1 MYEEN
6 LRMKITLD
14 YIPQEQRGRITGD
27 AELPEGVWA
36 RVTSLASRVQPNT
49 TIAGR
54 TLELD
59 WIGLL
64 SMAAR
69 LSDLRKHFGFQ
80 IDYSG
85 EARQQL
91 IRFREEYSALR
102 AAPSQFTVTEQTVQQ
117 QLGQLGFVRELKDH
131 QRRDIVKMGAK
142 LNGANFSVPGAG
154 KTTVAFA
161 VHLLTQKPDTHLL
174 VVAPKN
180 AFSAWDDV
188 LTETLQEGHPRAN
201 LSPFVRLE
209 GGAEA
214 IRAALREPPCRTIIS
229 YDQIIRVTEIVA
241 DFMRKYR
248 VHLIV
253 DESHRMKAG
262 ESSQRGAALLSLAH
276 LPVRRDILSGTP
288 IPNALED
295 IRPQVDFLWPGQ
307 GLGRRILQSVEPAEI
322 LRPLYVRTTKQELD
336 LPPVVRSYR
345 PVQMSEAQLALYS
358 LVRDALLQRMSGV
371 SSLANID
378 LSKARTAVVRLL
390 QISSNPILAVRAMTS
405 ELMDDYLHNDE
416 TLEQIFTRII
426 AERDSP
432 KLAEAQ
438 RLVREILTANK
449 SARVVIWSA
458 FRENVERLAELLAEF
473 GATYI
478 HGDVPIGSGDD
489 PDTREGRLRRFHA
502 ADLRCR
508 VLVANPAA
516 CSEGISLHRVCHHA
530 IYVDRTYNAAHYL
543 QSVDRIHRLGLDPDI
558 ETFVYLIESVAPG
571 VIGAIDFSVRRRM
584 IVKLH
589 MMATA
594 LEDMDL
600 RQLALDE
607 EEGDEPVNYDITFDD
622 VVDLIREL
630 SGSAAAPEEE

>member
-1 MYEEN
+1 M
-6 LRMKITLD
+6 
-14 YIPQEQRGRITGD
+14 
-27 AELPEGVWA
+27 
-36 RVTSLASRVQPNT
+36 
-49 TIAGR
+49 IAGR
-54 TLELD
+54 VLELD
-59 WIGLL
+59 WISLL
-64 SMAAR
+64 SIAAR
-69 LSDLRKHFGFQ
+69 LSDLRRRFGFQ
-80 IDYSG
+80 IDYSP

-91 IRFREEYSALR
+91 VRFREEYGALR
-102 AAPSQFTVTEQTVQQ
+102 AVPSPFVVTEETVQQ
-117 QLGQLGFVRELKDH
+117 KLGEHGFVRDLKGP
-131 QRRDIVKMGAK
+131 QRRDIVNMGAK
-142 LNGANFSVPGAG
+142 RNGANFSVPGAG

-161 VHLLTQKPDTHLL
+161 VHLLTKTPDTHLL
-174 VVAPKN
+174 IVAPKN

-188 LTETLQEGHPRAN
+188 LTETLLQGHPRADF
-201 LSPFVRLE
+201 SPFVRLE

-214 IRAALREPPCRTIIS
+214 IRAALREQPRRAIIS
-229 YDQIIRVTEIVA
+229 YDQIIRVTEVIA
-241 DFMRKYR
+241 DFMRTYR

-262 ESSQRGAALLSLAH
+262 ESSQRGSALLALSH
-276 LPVRRDILSGTP
+276 LPLRRDILSGTP
-288 IPNALED
+288 IPNSLED
-295 IRPQVDFLWPGQ
+295 IRPQMDFLWPGQ
-307 GLGRRILQSVEPAEI
+307 GIGRRIVQSGEPATI

-336 LPPVVRSYR
+336 LPPVIRRYR
-345 PVQMSEAQLALYS
+345 PVQMSEAQVALYG
-358 LVRDALLQRMSGV
+358 LVRNALLQRMSGV
-371 SSLANID
+371 SSVANID

-405 ELMDDYLHNDE
+405 ELMDDYMHNDE
-416 TLEQIFTRII
+416 ALEQIFTRII
-426 AERDSP
+426 EERDST
-432 KLAEAQ
+432 KLIEAQ
-438 RLVREILTANK
+438 RLAREVLTADKN
-449 SARVVIWSA
+449 ARVVIWSA
-458 FRENVERLAELLAEF
+458 FRENVERLAGLLAEF

-478 HGDVPIGSGDD
+478 HGDVPIGSADD
-489 PDTREGRLRRFHA
+489 SGTREGRLRRFHA

-543 QSVDRIHRLGLDPDI
+543 QSVDRIHRLGLDRD
-558 ETFVYLIESVAPG
+558 TQTYVYLIESVAPA

-584 IVKLH
+584 IAKLN

-607 EEGDEPVNYDITFDD
+607 QEGDEPVNYDITLED